1 MNRTPSSTPDP
12 MQAFG
17 EMIDFTQQAHAN
29 SVQLMLDSWE
39 GGLEFFASL
48 LKHAEELTARNG
60 NSSTAVLH

>member
-1 MNRTPSSTPDP
+1 MNRTQSSTSDP

-17 EMIDFTQQAHAN
+17 EMIDLTQQAHTN

-48 LKHAEELTARNG
+48 LKHAEELTARSG
-60 NSSTAVLH
+60 PQSTAFH